1 MAEQAELS
9 ASLRCLRDPPPP
21 PDSEMRRSLVAGSFR
36 HMVGSVTG
44 FCLELSLLRSSASIF
59 GVRDL
64 WKAPWGGSRA
74 GRRSARVLLAT
85 FTAFAFLCAG
95 TSALGGELRVA
106 GGVIEIEFVRPAS
119 AAWESVAGQWVE
131 RSARAVSD
139 YYGRF
144 PVGRL
149 RLRIASSAGSRAREG
164 TAYGW
169 RGPLI
174 TISLG
179 RDATMASLADDW
191 LLTHEMVHL
200 AFPSLPERHHW
211 LEEGLATYVESIA
224 QARAGLLTPERV
236 WYDFVVGLPQ
246 GQPQSGDRGL
256 DGTPTWGRTYWGG
269 ALFYLRADLL
279 IRQRTGNRYGLEH
292 SLRAILDAG
301 GSIERDWTV
310 DQVLDVADQA
320 VGVPVLRE
328 LYEEMASE
336 PLTVDLRTLWQQ
348 LGIRRQGNTV
358 TFDDRAPLAGV
369 RNAITP
375 RVQPSR

>member
-1 MAEQAELS
+1 MLQSS
-9 ASLRCLRDPPPP
+9 AASFARGKD
-21 PDSEMRRSLVAGSFR
+21 VAK
-36 HMVGSVTG
+36 
-44 FCLELSLLRSSASIF
+44 SSAS
-59 GVRDL
+59 
-64 WKAPWGGSRA
+64 
-74 GRRSARVLLAT
+74 SARSLRAPHR
-85 FTAFAFLCAG
+85 G
-95 TSALGGELRVA
+95 TSAAGAELRVA
-106 GGVIEIEFVRPAS
+106 GGLIEIEFVRSAS
-119 AAWESVAGQWVE
+119 AAWESVARQWVE

-144 PVGRL
+144 PVPRL
-149 RLRIASSAGSRAREG
+149 RLRIASSAGKRARDG

-174 TISLG
+174 TIALG
-179 RDATMASLADDW
+179 RDATTASLADDW

-292 SLRAILDAG
+292 SLRAILAAG
-301 GSIERDWTV
+301 GSIDRDWSV

-328 LYEEMASE
+328 LYEEMASQ
-336 PLTVDLRTLWQQ
+336 PVTVELETLWQQ

-358 TFDDRAPLAGV
+358 TFDDRAPLASI

-375 RVQPSR
+375 RCKVGRCFVATVTRWTDSPRQRESFRCECCARRCPAGNLRRWGQRPCKTRAQRGAGQFLRPLAF

>member
-1 MAEQAELS
+1 M
-9 ASLRCLRDPPPP
+9 LRRLATVEFCH
-21 PDSEMRRSLVAGSFR
+21 MLV
-36 HMVGSVTG
+36 SVTG
-44 FCLELSLLRSSASIF
+44 LCWELSLSLAPRFVSKARASCNARPGVSCAGRTSAKVVQSLLGALVLLIVAPSASGAQLRI
-59 GVRDL
+59 
-64 WKAPWGGSRA
+64 GG
-74 GRRSARVLLAT
+74 GL
-85 FTAFAFLCAG
+85 
-95 TSALGGELRVA
+95 
-106 GGVIEIEFVRPAS
+106 IEIELVGSAS
-119 AAWESVAGQWVE
+119 AAWETVARQWVE

-139 YYGRF
+139 YFGKF
-144 PVGRL
+144 PVARL
-149 RLRIASSAGSRAREG
+149 RLRIASSAGSRARDG

-169 RGPLI
+169 RGPFI
-174 TISLG
+174 TIALG
-179 RDATMASLADDW
+179 RDATNASLADDW

-211 LEEGLATYVESIA
+211 LEEGLATYVEPIA

-256 DGTPTWGRTYWGG
+256 DNTPTWGRTYWGG

-292 SLRAILDAG
+292 SLRAIQAAG
-301 GSIERDWTV
+301 GSIDRDWNV
-310 DQVLDVADQA
+310 DQVLDVGDQA

-328 LYEEMASE
+328 LYEEMATH
-336 PLTVDLRTLWQQ
+336 PVTVDLGTLWRQ

-358 TFDDRAPLAGV
+358 IFDDQAPLASI

-375 RVQPSR
+375 RSQPR